1 MSLMKPARAVAVSA
15 ALSVVPS
22 LARACA
28 VCLNGAND
36 NSRKAFF
43 DMTMLMTILP
53 LALFAAALGWLAWK
67 ARDILATEF
76 QDRDELQ
83 PVAPAE
89 GPEPTA

>member
-1 MSLMKPARAVAVSA
+1 MSMPKLVRSLVA
-15 ALSVVPS
+15 SVVSSAIPS
-22 LARACA
+22 LAHACA

-67 ARDILATEF
+67 ARDILAHEF
-76 QDRDELQ
+76 RESDEM
-83 PVAPAE
+83 PSVAAVE
-89 GPEPTA
+89 ATEPTA

>member
-1 MSLMKPARAVAVSA
+1 MSLVKPVRAVAISVG
-15 ALSVVPS
+15 LSVVPS
-22 LARACA
+22 LAHACA

-67 ARDILATEF
+67 ARDILAAEF
-76 QDRDELQ
+76 QDRDEL
-83 PVAPAE
+83 PRVTPAE
-89 GPEPTA
+89 GAEPTA

>member
-1 MSLMKPARAVAVSA
+1 MSAVKRFSGVSA
-15 ALSVVPS
+15 AAVLACVPS
-22 LARACA
+22 LAHACA

-43 DMTMLMTILP
+43 DMTMLMTFLP

-76 QDRDELQ
+76 QDRDELPQ
-83 PVAPAE
+83 GTQAGGGKPLA
-89 GPEPTA
+89 